1 MAAFAK
7 RKLYHLMF
15 LNRYF
20 TDVFILPGAHKEDM
34 GDVRILIIPPF
45 SLRSIILVLL
55 QSSSALVKLSHWLA
69 KYLTSPIQQ

>member
-34 GDVRILIIPPF
+34 EMYAF
-45 SLRSIILVLL
+45 LL
-55 QSSSALVKLSHWLA
+55 
-69 KYLTSPIQQ
+69 